1 MKRVLGW
8 LNGLPWL
15 FANNTQK
22 HKIMAKAI
30 LSPPKKKKK
39 RSIQYLIKKKLYKK
53 NEQRMIS
60 QMELERYEQLTFL

>member
-1 MKRVLGW
+1 
-8 LNGLPWL
+8 
-15 FANNTQK
+15 
-22 HKIMAKAI
+22 MAKAI